1 MKTKVTL
8 LKTLILVL
16 FCTFLSKVGYSQGV
30 EFLITND
37 AQISPTQYE
46 FDVYIRS
53 TGTSSFELAGIQFGI
68 NYNPLI
74 KNGGIMTAAWIDVTQ
89 LSNPAQRQAVI
100 NTVSLPAQ
108 MRIAGPPAPGAGNG
122 AIITNVAPGV
132 RVGRLRM
139 TNSVAFASLQPNLV
153 FNTSSATGTR
163 TSANFYNGTVN
174 TGFCVAS
181 QIITSCLGTTTYT
194 ATYSNPVLNAPTCTA
209 PTLSA
214 TTVGAVCAGDSNGSI
229 NLTTTGGSP
238 SPFSFL
244 WSNGA
249 ITEDISL
256 LAAGTYT
263 VTVTTQ
269 TGGCTA
275 SASYAVAPGAPNVTY
290 YADADG
296 DTYGNLAVSQISC
309 TGAPVGFVANS
320 TDCNDAV
327 AAINPGATEVCNGID
342 DNCNGSTDEGLT
354 FLDYYVDG
362 DGDLYGAGPATSSC
376 SPIAGSVLVAGDC
389 DDINPAVNPGA
400 LESCNSID
408 DDCDG
413 QTDEGVVF
421 QDYYVDGDGD
431 GFGAGA
437 ATSSCSP
444 ITGSVTV
451 AGDCD
456 DINPAVNPGATEVCD
471 LIDNDCDGQTDE
483 GVVFQDYYVDGDGD
497 GFGAGAATSS
507 CSPIAGSVTVA
518 GDCNDANSAVNPGA
532 TEVCD
537 LIDNDCDGLTDEGV
551 TSTFYADLD
560 LDTYGNAASS
570 VQACT
575 APIGYVADATDC
587 DDTNAAIN
595 PGATEVCNGFDDDC
609 DGSTDEG
616 LTFLDYYVDGD
627 GDGFGAGAAT
637 SSCSPIG
644 GSVTVSGDC
653 NDANSAVNPG
663 ATEVCDLIDNDCDGL
678 TDEGVT
684 STFYADVD
692 GDTYGNAAS
701 SVQACTA
708 PLGYVADATD
718 CDDTNPAVNPGA
730 SEVCNGLD
738 DNCNSSIDEGL
749 TFLDYYVDGDGDG
762 YGAGAATSSCS
773 PIAGSVTVAGDC
785 DDINPAVNPG
795 ATEVCNGVDDDCN
808 GLTDDGLTFVTY
820 YADADGDTYGNA
832 ASSVS
837 TCNGAPAGFVA
848 VAGDCDDTNPAVNPG
863 AVEVCNGIDD
873 NCDGSADEGL
883 TFLDYYV
890 DGDGDGYG
898 AGAATN
904 SCSPILGSVTNNTDC
919 NDNNAFVN
927 PAASEVCNG
936 VDDDC
941 NGLADDG
948 LTFVTYYADADADTY
963 GDAASSVS
971 TCDGAPAG
979 FVAVAGDC
987 DDTNA
992 AVNPGAAEVCNGVDD
1007 DCDGSTDEG
1016 LTFLDYYVDGDGD
1029 GFGAGAATSSCS
1041 LIAGSVTVAGDC
1053 DDINPAVNPGA
1064 TEVCNGVDDD
1074 CNGLT
1079 DDGLTFVTYYADADG
1094 DTYGATSGSVSTCN
1108 GAPLGFVAI
1117 DGDCDDANPAI
1128 NPGAAEVCNGID
1140 DDCDGSTDEGLTF
1153 LDYYVDGDGDG
1164 FGAGAPTSSCVAIS
1178 GSVLVAGDCNDASAS
1193 VNPGASEQ
1201 CNGIDDD
1208 CNGLT
1213 DDGVVFSTWYADADG
1228 DGFGDASSSVSDCSQ
1243 PLGYVANSTDCN
1255 DGNAAINPAAT
1266 EVCDLVDNDCDGLT
1280 DEGVQSTFY
1289 ADVDGDGYGDVA
1301 STISACTAPSGY
1313 VADATDCNDGNANVN
1328 PGATEVCDLIDNDC
1342 DGLTDEGVQST
1353 FYADVDGDGYGDVA
1367 STTSACTAPVGFVAD
1382 ATDCND
1388 GNANVNPGAT
1398 EVCDLID
1405 NDCDGLTDE
1414 GVTSTFYADVDGD
1427 GYGDAT
1433 SAISACSAPF
1443 GYVADATD
1451 CNDGDISINP
1461 AAAEIC
1467 ANSIDDNCDGNVDE
1481 GCGCTNPPLANAGA
1495 DDVVCSGASA
1505 TLNGSIA
1512 GGATNGTWSTSG
1524 DGTFNP
1530 SASVLNAV
1538 YMPGA
1543 NDILAGTVVLTLT
1556 TDAPLNCTPATS
1568 TMTITIQAN
1577 PASPGAISG
1586 PAALCNPFNT
1596 TTTYSIAPVSGA
1608 TSYTWSVPAGTV
1620 LLFGQGTNSIT
1631 VNWPFS
1637 AIHAGVVGQVC
1648 VTANNSNSCGSS
1660 VPSCLG
1666 ISVQLSTPVTPPS
1679 ISGSAKACPTDILT
1693 YSIASVFRAS
1703 SYVWTVPA
1711 GATIVS
1717 GAGSNIISVAFNAGF
1732 TGGPITVAA
1741 VNACGTSPVRT
1752 RNISLN
1758 ILTASA
1764 SISGQSSGVCGATG
1778 VSYTATAVVGAAS
1791 YFWSVPTGATIASG
1805 QGSSTIMVDFSGAYG
1820 GGAISVVA
1828 QNGCGNG
1835 FARSLTV
1842 IGAPG
1847 QPMPITGAVG
1857 LCANQNYAYDVATV
1871 AGAST
1876 YTWTVP
1882 TGFTILSGQGTKTIL
1897 AKAGANPAS
1906 GLNLSVRASNA
1917 CGTGVARALSG
1928 ISITLCPRIG
1938 EAEAMNIVAYPNPVS
1953 DLLNISFNSDKNQDV
1968 LVTMMDAAGRV
1979 VLNENRNADEG
1990 VNKFEI
1996 SVKGMASGIYT
2007 MQLLTS
2013 DTVQKVRIVVE

>member
-181 QIITSCLGTTTYT
+181 QIIAGCLGTTTYT

-229 NLTTTGGSP
+229 DLTTTGGSP

-269 TGGCTA
+269 SGGCSA
-275 SASYAVAPGAPNVTY
+275 SASYSVAPGAPNVTY

-342 DNCNGSTDEGLT
+342 DNCNGSTDESLT

-451 AGDCD
+451 AGDCND
-456 DINPAVNPGATEVCD
+456 AVSSINPGASEACNG
-471 LIDNDCDGQTDE
+471 IDDDCDGSVDE
-483 GVVFQDYYVDGDGD
+483 GVVFQNYYVDGDGD

-551 TSTFYADLD
+551 TSTFYAD
-560 LDTYGNAASS
+560 G
-570 VQACT
+570 
-575 APIGYVADATDC
+575 
-587 DDTNAAIN
+587 
-595 PGATEVCNGFDDDC
+595 
-609 DGSTDEG
+609 
-616 LTFLDYYVDGD
+616 
-627 GDGFGAGAAT
+627 
-637 SSCSPIG
+637 
-644 GSVTVSGDC
+644 
-653 NDANSAVNPG
+653 
-663 ATEVCDLIDNDCDGL
+663 
-678 TDEGVT
+678 
-684 STFYADVD
+684 D

-701 SVQACTA
+701 SIQACTA
-708 PLGYVADATD
+708 PVGYVADATD
-718 CDDTNPAVNPGA
+718 C
-730 SEVCNGLD
+730 
-738 DNCNSSIDEGL
+738 
-749 TFLDYYVDGDGDG
+749 
-762 YGAGAATSSCS
+762 
-773 PIAGSVTVAGDC
+773 
-785 DDINPAVNPG
+785 
-795 ATEVCNGVDDDCN
+795 
-808 GLTDDGLTFVTY
+808 
-820 YADADGDTYGNA
+820 
-832 ASSVS
+832 
-837 TCNGAPAGFVA
+837 
-848 VAGDCDDTNPAVNPG
+848 
-863 AVEVCNGIDD
+863 
-873 NCDGSADEGL
+873 
-883 TFLDYYV
+883 
-890 DGDGDGYG
+890 
-898 AGAATN
+898 
-904 SCSPILGSVTNNTDC
+904 
-919 NDNNAFVN
+919 NDN
-927 PAASEVCNG
+927 
-936 VDDDC
+936 
-941 NGLADDG
+941 
-948 LTFVTYYADADADTY
+948 
-963 GDAASSVS
+963 
-971 TCDGAPAG
+971 
-979 FVAVAGDC
+979 
-987 DDTNA
+987 NA
-992 AVNPGAAEVCNGVDD
+992 AVNPGATEVCNGVDD

-1016 LTFLDYYVDGDGD
+1016 LTFLTYYVDGDGD
-1029 GFGAGAATSSCS
+1029 GYGAGAGTSSCS
-1041 LIAGSVTVAGDC
+1041 PIAGSVLVAGDC
-1053 DDINPAVNPGA
+1053 NDANAAVNPA
-1064 TEVCNGVDDD
+1064 ALEVCNGVDDD

-1117 DGDCDDANPAI
+1117 AGDCDDANPAI

-1153 LDYYVDGDGDG
+1153 LTYYVDGDSDG
-1164 FGAGAPTSSCVAIS
+1164 YGAGAGVSSCVAIS

-1433 SAISACSAPF
+1433 STISACSAPF

-1481 GCGCTNPPLANAGA
+1481 GCGCTNPPTANAGA

-1505 TLNGSIA
+1505 TLNGSIG

-1524 DGTFNP
+1524 DGTFSP

-1620 LLFGQGTNSIT
+1620 LLFGQGTTSIT

-1637 AIHAGVVGQVC
+1637 AIHAGVVGQIC

-1660 VPSCLG
+1660 APSCLG

-1679 ISGSAKACPTDILT
+1679 ISGSAKACPTDVVV
-1693 YSIASVFRAS
+1693 YSVASVFRAD

-1711 GATIVS
+1711 GATIVA
-1717 GAGSNIISVAFNAGF
+1717 GAGSNIVSVEFDAAF
-1732 TGGPITVAA
+1732 TGGPITVSA
-1741 VNACGTSPVRT
+1741 VNACGTSPARQ
-1752 RNISLN
+1752 RNVALN
-1758 ILTASA
+1758 ILPASA
-1764 SISGQSSGVCGATG
+1764 SISGQNSGVCGATG
-1778 VSYTATAVVGAAS
+1778 VSYTATGVVGAAS
-1791 YFWSVPTGATIASG
+1791 YFWTVPTGATITSG
-1805 QGSSTIMVDFSGAYG
+1805 QGTGTIMVDFSGAYG

-1835 FARSLTV
+1835 SARSLTV
-1842 IGAPG
+1842 VGAPG
-1847 QPMPITGAVG
+1847 QAMPITGPVG
-1857 LCANQNYAYDVATV
+1857 LCANQNYTYDVATV

-1882 TGFTILSGQGTKTIL
+1882 TGFTIINGQGTKTVDV
-1897 AKAGANPAS
+1897 KAGANPAS
-1906 GLNLSVRASNA
+1906 GLTISVRASNA
-1917 CGTGVARALSG
+1917 CGTGAIRAKNG

-1990 VNKFEI
+1990 VNKFEM